1 MVIAALGFLLKEV
14 ILNEAFKGG
23 LEAFGR
29 VKSFFGGGL
38 IFLAI
43 SAALALIHRYVSSDC
58 IAYQVRYLRLKSVRD
73 EFLQKEGSSS
83 EFASKRNA
91 DMEQEKKDLGTQLK
105 RGKYTLFA
113 TAIALGV
120 GMGLISFGLSKT
132 IFSQL

>member
-1 MVIAALGFLLKEV
+1 
-14 ILNEAFKGG
+14 
-23 LEAFGR
+23 
-29 VKSFFGGGL
+29 
-38 IFLAI
+38 
-43 SAALALIHRYVSSDC
+43 
-58 IAYQVRYLRLKSVRD
+58 VRYLRLKSVRD

-132 IFSQL
+132 IFSSKIMNGPSGGTNAVPAAASNGPLR